1 MTKFF
6 GRGLLAAVLFAR
18 VMPALAAGGTNQ
30 VNDTFQWIYD
40 LMMGV
45 GVIVVTC
52 AIAWAGYKMLF
63 KGASI
68 QDVAGPFLGALVIG
82 CSGTIAGALLGNN

>member
-1 MTKFF
+1 MNKFS
-6 GRGLLAAVLFAR
+6 RGLLIAFLFTR
-18 VMPALAAGGTNQ
+18 VMPALAAAGGTNQ

-40 LMMGV
+40 LMMGA

-52 AIAWAGYKMLF
+52 AIAWAGYRMLF
-63 KGASI
+63 KGASV

-82 CSGTIAGALLGNN
+82 CSGTIAGMILGDN